1 MTRVTLHVRVWIEIV
16 TPRYFFEIL
25 QVTLHVRVWIE
36 IHIRHVLQYQSIVT
50 LHARV
55 WIEIVCAF
63 PFRAYMKSHPPR
75 EGVD

>member
-1 MTRVTLHVRVWIEIV
+1 MRVWIEIV

-36 IHIRHVLQYQSIVT
+36 IHIRHVLKYQSIVT

-55 WIEIVCAF
+55 WIEIVQTNLSSSIK
-63 PFRAYMKSHPPR
+63 YSHPPR

>member
-36 IHIRHVLQYQSIVT
+36 IRHGYEPVDP
-50 LHARV
+50 
-55 WIEIVCAF
+55 E
-63 PFRAYMKSHPPR
+63 KGHPPR